1 MAVPKIQT
9 VCGYGCGSSLMLR
22 MNVEKIAKANGY
34 EVEAFCGDVGT
45 CCGNDCDVIDVGT
58 CCGNDCDV
66 IFISKELGERIEG
79 RAKVPVVEFDN
90 FMNKAEVEEKT
101 LAYLESFGK

>member
-22 MNVEKIAKANGY
+22 MNVEKIAKANG
-34 EVEAFCGDVGT
+34 
-45 CCGNDCDVIDVGT
+45 
-58 CCGNDCDV
+58 DCDV

>member
-1 MAVPKIQT
+1 MAVATIQT
-9 VCGYGCGSSLMLR
+9 VCGVGCGSSLMLR
-22 MNVEKIAKANGY
+22 MNVEKIAKAHGY
-34 EVEAFCGDVGT
+34 EIRAYCGDVGT
-45 CCGNDCDVIDVGT
+45 CCANE
-58 CCGNDCDV
+58 CDV

-101 LAYLESFGK
+101 LAYLESFAAEHADA